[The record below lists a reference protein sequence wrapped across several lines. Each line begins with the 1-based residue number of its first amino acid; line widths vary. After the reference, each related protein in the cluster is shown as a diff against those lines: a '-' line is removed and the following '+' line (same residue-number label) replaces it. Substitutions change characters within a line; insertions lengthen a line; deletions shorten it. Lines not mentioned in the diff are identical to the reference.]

1 MNLNRGEQKEMQKW
15 FKVGKIV
22 NTHGIKGEVRVISST
37 DFPEERYKK
46 GSTLYIFKKSS
57 NEPVEVTVQSSRQ
70 HKNFYLLT
78 FEGHDTIESV
88 ESYKEGVLKIS
99 EEQMGSL
106 DEGEYYY
113 HEIIGCT
120 VRTADGAEFGVVKE
134 ILSPGANDVWVISG
148 KNGKEVL
155 IPYIDDVV
163 KEIDVDAKMIS
174 IDPMEGLLD

>member
-1 MNLNRGEQKEMQKW
+1 M
-15 FKVGKIV
+15 
-22 NTHGIKGEVRVISST
+22 
-37 DFPEERYKK
+37 
-46 GSTLYIFKKSS
+46 
-57 NEPVEVTVQSSRQ
+57 
-70 HKNFYLLT
+70 T

-88 ESYKEGVLKIS
+88 EAYKEGVLKIS

-106 DEGEYYY
+106 EEGEYYY

-120 VRTADGAEFGVVKE
+120 VRTVEGAELGVVKE

-148 KNGKEVL
+148 KNGKELL
-155 IPYIDDVV
+155 IPFIDDVV